1 MFLVLLWRIRKP
13 DRSTKT
19 GSERQRSAEEAL
31 SLPYVIEPM
40 VSGDLDEVMAIE
52 RVSFLMP
59 WSKRAFL
66 AELALPY
73 SVFRVVRPKRG
84 AWNRGW
90 QEEVSPPRRRWLGKR
105 SGPERPPVLGY
116 AGFQVILD
124 EGHIMT
130 IAVHPQHRR
139 RGLGTLL
146 LLDLFEQARERG
158 VQRLTLEVRVSNVAA
173 QRLYQAFGFHL
184 EGRRFHYYGDG
195 EDALILWSEPLD
207 SSETQARLEALRGR
221 LLDRLEAQDVSDPG
235 PGDFVR

>member
-1 MFLVLLWRIRKP
+1 M
-13 DRSTKT
+13 
-19 GSERQRSAEEAL
+19 

-66 AELALPY
+66 VELALPY

-139 RGLGTLL
+139 RGLGSP
-146 LLDLFEQARERG
+146 A
-158 VQRLTLEVRVSNVAA
+158 
-173 QRLYQAFGFHL
+173 
-184 EGRRFHYYGDG
+184 
-195 EDALILWSEPLD
+195 DAD
-207 SSETQARLEALRGR
+207 QGAG
-221 LLDRLEAQDVSDPG
+221 
-235 PGDFVR
+235 